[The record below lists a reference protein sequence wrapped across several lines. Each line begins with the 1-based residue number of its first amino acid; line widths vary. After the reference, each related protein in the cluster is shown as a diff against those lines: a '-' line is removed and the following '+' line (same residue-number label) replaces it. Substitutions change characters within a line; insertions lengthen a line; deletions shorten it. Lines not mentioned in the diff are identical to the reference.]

1 MNPAT
6 GSQKATAT
14 GFPISSY
21 KEGTSGPSGDRPDA
35 VGVVAAALACILA
48 VVHAYRVARAEAGRT
63 ASVGARS
70 AAAALA

>member
-1 MNPAT
+1 MTPAT
-6 GSQKATAT
+6 GSHKATAT

-21 KEGTSGPSGDRPDA
+21 KGGTSGPSGDRPDA

>member
-35 VGVVAAALACILA
+35 VGVVASALASVLT
-48 VVHAYRVARAEAGRT
+48 VVHAYRVTRAEAGRT

>member
-35 VGVVAAALACILA
+35 VGVVASALASVLT
-48 VVHAYRVARAEAGRT
+48 VVHAYRVT
-63 ASVGARS
+63 
-70 AAAALA
+70 